1 MKQLKAALALVLAL
15 VMVLALGGC
24 TLNKG
29 TTWIAKSGN
38 ITLPSGVYILNLSS
52 NYSSAVSVLQQM
64 HTENAESVNVKNLWK
79 NNLDGKISE

>member
-1 MKQLKAALALVLAL
+1 MKQLKSALALVLAL

-29 TTWIAKSGN
+29 TTWIAKSGDV
-38 ITLPSGVYILNLSS
+38 TLPAGVYILNLSS

-64 HTENAESVNVKNLWK
+64 YTENAESVNVKNLWK
-79 NNLDGKISE
+79 NNLDGNL

>member
-29 TTWIAKSGN
+29 T
-38 ITLPSGVYILNLSS
+38 
-52 NYSSAVSVLQQM
+52 
-64 HTENAESVNVKNLWK
+64 
-79 NNLDGKISE
+79 NLDCQVRQHYAPFRRIYFESFQQLFFCGFGAAADAYGERGVGECQKPLEKQSGRKISE

>member
-38 ITLPSGVYILNLSS
+38 ITLPSGVYIF
-52 NYSSAVSVLQQM
+52 QQLCFCGFGAAADAYG
-64 HTENAESVNVKNLWK
+64 ECGVGECQKPLEKQS
-79 NNLDGKISE
+79 GRKISE